1 MTDFQTMCDIVIFPR
16 LKMSRFQKE
25 L

>member
-16 LKMSRFQKE
+16 PKMSRFQKE